1 MRLIFL
7 STRLIISSLIA
18 AAIVVAAVGGG
29 FAWYE
34 LNSLR
39 ISQRSHLLSL
49 ALAGASEL
57 KIAMDEKQ
65 LTEIPIQLAPQLESR
80 ITDRIKSLPGPDGL
94 VALGATVEIQRFL
107 PQIKDPRNRFE
118 RSASIRIEG
127 VIPLEVNS
135 ALTDSEKEALLQIA
149 AGNQNVT
156 SSTYVQQAPG
166 KVDLAEWVVS
176 AVPISIS
183 DGTLLGTVM
192 IQQPLFSWRHV
203 LASPQLVS
211 LMSFAALVGV
221 CPGMLLFFSL
231 GWRISSRL
239 RKLRLCLDAV
249 GQGVWNRR
257 LNGFGMDEISS
268 TIAAF
273 NKTMD
278 HLQAEEEK
286 KQVLMKEALEAKREA
301 EVATAA
307 KGDFLA
313 NMSHEIR
320 TPMNGIIG
328 TTSLLLDTNLDEE
341 QGELVRMIRT
351 SGESL
356 LHLINDIL
364 DFSKLESA
372 KMELESL
379 PVNLETLLKDTMSI
393 LALKA
398 AEKDIELNYHV
409 QEALPRVMA
418 GDFHRLKQILVN
430 LVGNAVK
437 FTSEGEILVL
447 VQPAV
452 HKTATGEMPAIHFSV
467 RDTGI
472 GIPAAKLQQLFR
484 AFSQADNSTTRK
496 YGGTGLGLAI
506 SQKLCHLMG
515 GNINVQSAEGHG
527 SNFYFELPL
536 TAMPQPPEVVQEEGA
551 WLQAI
556 QGQAVRILSTRQT
569 TANLLQHFAQS
580 WGMTAQIMPL
590 TAGSEAEDYFKD
602 KPSMLIVD
610 ASMAMKTLVEAVAS
624 EASVRGVA
632 FVGVM
637 NIGYENLKRALAR
650 AAGRR
655 SAFTLKPVN
664 RRDLLKAVAEAAL
677 AATTPPTLDV
687 EVENVTDAPL
697 SLPAP
702 ASGKPVKTKAQE
714 ERASFAA
721 EHPARI
727 LLVEDQPMNQKLAKL
742 MLAKLGYENVDLA
755 ENGAL
760 AVEMANRGLYDL
772 ILMDLQMPVMGGED
786 AARHIRSNF
795 DLQRQPVIVAVT
807 GHALSGVKESCK
819 DVGMDHFMTKPVS
832 IDDLRNV
839 ISTKIRPSVALAN

>member
-1 MRLIFL
+1 
-7 STRLIISSLIA
+7 
-18 AAIVVAAVGGG
+18 
-29 FAWYE
+29 
-34 LNSLR
+34 
-39 ISQRSHLLSL
+39 
-49 ALAGASEL
+49 
-57 KIAMDEKQ
+57 MDELGLMDIPTQ
-65 LTEIPIQLAPQLESR
+65 LPYKVEGR
-80 ITDRIKSLPGPDGL
+80 IRERIKALQGPDGL
-94 VALGATVEIQRFL
+94 MAIGAVVDIHRYMPE
-107 PQIKDPRNRFE
+107 IKDPTSRFG
-118 RSASIRIEG
+118 RSLSLTIEG
-127 VIPLEVNS
+127 SVPVEVTTNTTES
-135 ALTDSEKEALLQIA
+135 QLEALIQVGAGTQYA
-149 AGNQNVT
+149 A
-156 SSTYVQQAPG
+156 SSTYVQNGPG
-166 KVDLAEWVVS
+166 AVELANWVVS
-176 AVPISIS
+176 AVPVSKS
-183 DGTLLGTVM
+183 DGTLIGSVVV
-192 IQQPLFSWRHV
+192 QQPLFSWKHV

-221 CPGMLLFFSL
+221 CPGLLIFFTL

-239 RKLRLCLDAV
+239 RKLRHCLDAV
-249 GQGVWNRR
+249 SQGVWNRR
-257 LNGFGMDEISS
+257 LNGFGLDEVSS
-268 TIAAF
+268 TISAF

-286 KQVLMKEALEAKREA
+286 KQVLMKEAYEAKREA

-328 TTSLLLDTNLDEE
+328 TTSLLLDTNLDDE

-398 AEKDIELNYHV
+398 AEKGIELNYHV
-409 QEALPRVMA
+409 NEALPRVMV
-418 GDFHRLKQILVN
+418 GDHHRLKQVLVN

-437 FTSEGEILVL
+437 FTEDGEILVL
-447 VQPAV
+447 LQAVV
-452 HKTATGEMPAIHFSV
+452 HKTPTGERPAIHFSV

-472 GIPAAKLQQLFR
+472 GIAAPKLKQLFQ

-515 GNINVQSAEGHG
+515 GSINVQSEEGRG
-527 SNFYFELPL
+527 SNFFFELPL
-536 TAMPQPPEVVQEEGA
+536 QATPDTAEAVQEETA
-551 WLQAI
+551 WLSNVR
-556 QGQAVRILSTRQT
+556 GRKVRILSSNDT
-569 TANLLQHFAQS
+569 TGNLILHYCS
-580 WGMTAQIMPL
+580 LWGMSADVRPL
-590 TAGSEAEDYFKD
+590 RADVPIAVNLADN
-602 KPSMLIVD
+602 PSVVIVD
-610 ASMAMKTLVEAVAS
+610 APSAARVFAEQVATAAR
-624 EASVRGVA
+624 EKGVA
-632 FVGVM
+632 FVGVVSL
-637 NIGYENLKRALAR
+637 GSDSVKRALSK

-655 SAFTLKPVN
+655 SAFALKPVN
-664 RRDLLKAVAEAAL
+664 RRDLLKAVADAASAPL
-677 AATTPPTLDV
+677 GPPTLEV
-687 EVENVTDAPL
+687 EVETVAPVTPPVSEAAV
-697 SLPAP
+697 PADP
-702 ASGKPVKTKAQE
+702 KPVTKTKAQE
-714 ERASFAA
+714 QRATFAT
-721 EHPARI
+721 EFPARI

-742 MLAKLGYENVDLA
+742 MLAKLGYDNVDMA
-755 ENGAL
+755 ENGAE
-760 AVEMANRGLYDL
+760 AVEMTNRGTYDL
-772 ILMDLQMPVMGGED
+772 ILMDLQMPIMGGED

-795 DLQRQPVIVAVT
+795 GLQRQPVIVAVT

-839 ISTKIRPSVALAN
+839 ISTKIKPGVALAS